1 MKTKI
6 LIVDDEPEIV
16 EILAD
21 LLVQK
26 GYDIAKAYCQA
37 EARTQ
42 IKEYDPSLILLDI
55 KLPDGDGVTFLK
67 EIKANSPKLDV
78 IMITGMADRDIAL
91 RALNNGAADYIT
103 KPIDLNYLVN
113 SVLAKVI
120 TGYSGDYWDFIKVI
134 ILANNRTT
142 QDIQR
147 HSEK

>member
-1 MKTKI
+1 MQTKI

-26 GYDIAKAYCQA
+26 GYDIAKAYSQA
-37 EARTQ
+37 EARIQ
-42 IKEYDPSLILLDI
+42 IKEYAPSLVLLDI

-67 EIKANSPKLDV
+67 EIKGVSPKLEV

-91 RALNNGAADYIT
+91 RALSNGAADYIT

-120 TGYSGDYWDFIKVI
+120 TGYSGEY
-134 ILANNRTT
+134 
-142 QDIQR
+142 
-147 HSEK
+147 